1 MGLHHFQA
9 YIDRKRQKRK
19 ALQMLALSGVVR
31 PSHVELR
38 YTTPILTVDGQMDSF
53 QDTPAPPTM
62 PSNLCKT
69 FVDAIHRLTTDLR
82 SLRPCLPH
90 QGLLKLRKLASLNS
104 HLFS

>member
-1 MGLHHFQA
+1 MGIHHFQA